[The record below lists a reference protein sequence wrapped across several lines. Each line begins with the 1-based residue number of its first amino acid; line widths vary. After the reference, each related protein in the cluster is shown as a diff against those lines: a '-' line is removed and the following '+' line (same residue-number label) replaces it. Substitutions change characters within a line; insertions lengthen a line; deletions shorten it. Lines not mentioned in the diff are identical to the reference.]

1 MDFEIRKERG
11 NHTRKP
17 LTRERE
23 EYLRL
28 VDLGISNTE
37 ACRIVGINRRTGM
50 RWLYGRQASGKK
62 KAYAPIADTG
72 LPWEPRQAPPALPGD
87 GPEPVGPSR
96 YLGEA
101 DRIHIADRL
110 REKASIRT
118 IAAELGRSPST
129 ISREVRRSRTVL
141 PGGRW
146 YYRPHAA
153 QRRADKRRPRPKVGK
168 IGQNP
173 ELRDFI
179 QDHLTRRWSPEQI
192 CHALRRRFPDRPE
205 MHVVHETIYQALYVQ
220 SRGELKRELTRALRT
235 GRAMRRPHRQAARR
249 RQRFPH
255 PMVMISDRPAEVADR
270 AIPGHWEGDL
280 IVGSN
285 SRSAIATLVEH
296 STRYLML
303 VHLPNGHGAAAVH
316 TALAQ
321 TVQTLPPH
329 LMRSLTWD
337 QGTEMAYHHHFTV
350 TTDIPVY
357 FCDPASPWQRGSN
370 ENTNGLLRQYFPKG
384 TDLSRHTR
392 EELDVV
398 AAGLNSR
405 PRKTLGWETPAERL
419 SKLLVA

>member
-1 MDFEIRKERG
+1 MDFEIRKVRE
-11 NHTRKP
+11 NNTTKP
-17 LTRERE
+17 LARERE

-37 ACRIVGINRRTGM
+37 ACRIVGINRRTGT
-50 RWLYGRQASGKK
+50 RWRYGRQASGKK

-72 LPWEPRQAPPALPGD
+72 LPWEPREATPPPGN
-87 GPEPVGPSR
+87 GSEPAGPSR
-96 YLGEA
+96 YLAES

-129 ISREVRRSRTVL
+129 ISREVRRNRTVL
-141 PGGRW
+141 PDGRW

-153 QRRADKRRPRPKVGK
+153 QRRADKRKPRPKTGK

-192 CHALRRRFPDRPE
+192 CHALRGRFPDRPE

-220 SRGELKRELTRALRT
+220 GRGELRRELTRALRT
-235 GRAMRRPHRQAARR
+235 GRAMRRPHRQAASR

-270 AIPGHWEGDL
+270 AVPGHWEGDL

-285 SRSAIATLVEH
+285 SRSAIATLVER

-303 VHLPNGHGAAAVH
+303 VHLPQGHSAAAVN

-321 TVQTLPPH
+321 TIQTLPPH

-384 TDLSRHTR
+384 TDLSQHTR
-392 EELDVV
+392 EDLDAV
-398 AAGLNSR
+398 AAELNSR

-419 SKLLVA
+419 SKLLAA